1 MDEEKK
7 DEQVGVEIEDQA
19 PGAPIERKVEDT
31 DEYNP
36 DFWRFSDFLGV
47 NWESRRDNTDKL
59 EALWEWSKKQVP
71 KGKLVDGM
79 EAVRNLK
86 RKLGLSVKGSELI
99 KELYQYI
106 RLDAIIK
113 KLEAEQEAIKKEME
127 LYGS

>member
-1 MDEEKK
+1 
-7 DEQVGVEIEDQA
+7 
-19 PGAPIERKVEDT
+19 
-31 DEYNP
+31 
-36 DFWRFSDFLGV
+36 V

-71 KGKLVDGM
+71 KGKLVDRM

-106 RLDAIIK
+106 RLDAISK